1 MRALRRLPSR
11 GPSPALTRGC
21 VALFRS
27 TTQTNTKEYFQ
38 QDIDIFDFALTAAEM
53 AKLDA
58 KMAVAA

>member
-1 MRALRRLPSR
+1 M
-11 GPSPALTRGC
+11 
-21 VALFRS
+21 RS

-58 KMAVAA
+58 KMAAAA